1 MLKRVTVLTIILSLV
16 FLSVLGA
23 IYFFIINNFDTE
35 QKTGEIIV
43 FLKETEEEV
52 GINFSEPED
61 IFFNWGI
68 SKEKEMIYV
77 RGKKMSANNVVKEDR
92 EKMTSLLQKK
102 GFEKSNINLIES
114 EEMKIV
120 GYRKNNIACVLESNY
135 KENVIENISLLCGEI
150 EDVN

>member
-16 FLSVLGA
+16 FLSVLGV
-23 IYFFIINNFDTE
+23 IYFFVINNFDTE

-43 FLKETEEEV
+43 FLKEIEEEV

-68 SKEKEMIYV
+68 NEEKEMIYV

-92 EKMTSLLQKK
+92 EKMISLLQDKEFK
-102 GFEKSNINLIES
+102 KSNINLIES
-114 EEMKIV
+114 EEMKVI